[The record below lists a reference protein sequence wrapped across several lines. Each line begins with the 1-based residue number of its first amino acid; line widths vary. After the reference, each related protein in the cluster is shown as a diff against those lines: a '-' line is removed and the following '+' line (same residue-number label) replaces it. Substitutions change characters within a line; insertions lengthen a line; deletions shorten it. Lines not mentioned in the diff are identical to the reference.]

1 MLALYRAGLR
11 IRRAKPWTRR
21 RDPPTGIPSGDDV
34 IAFARGDR
42 FVCIV
47 NFGPDPVPLPAG
59 ASVLIS
65 SNQLIGGALPQDTT
79 VWLRQAKGQAPSGDT
94 STRPDHRNG

>member
-11 IRRAKPWTRR
+11 IRRAQPWTGDSTLRF
-21 RDPPTGIPSGDDV
+21 IPSGEEV

-94 STRPDHRNG
+94 SNRPDHRNG